1 MDNIITNIKAIIQEK
16 GLKQKF
22 VASKAGFTPQEF
34 SSILCGRKS
43 FKTEYVERVC
53 AALGI
58 TPNEL
63 FGIKEAS

>member
-43 FKTEYVERVC
+43 FVC